1 MSVES
6 DFNKIKAIFSSVD
19 GDIHPS
25 KGKRFRFRVYI
36 TEQFYKTDI
45 DELQLSVRS
54 TNCLKRSKIYTIGQL
69 CDGINGSEDLKH
81 IRNCGKTS
89 VAEIMDNLF
98 AYQYA
103 SLSPEKRDE
112 YLKTVIEMNSVDE

>member
-6 DFNKIKAIFSSVD
+6 DYNKIREIFSSLD
-19 GDIHPS
+19 GDVHHS
-25 KGKRFRFRVYI
+25 KGRRLKFRVYI
-36 TEQFYKTDI
+36 TDQFYKTDI

-54 TNCLKRSKIYTIGQL
+54 SNCLKRSQIYSIGQL
-69 CDGINGSEDLKH
+69 CDSINGSEDLKR

-89 VAEIMDNLF
+89 VAEIMDSLF

-103 SLSPEKRDE
+103 VLAPEKRAD
-112 YLKTVIEMNSVDE
+112 YLKTVIEMNMTDD